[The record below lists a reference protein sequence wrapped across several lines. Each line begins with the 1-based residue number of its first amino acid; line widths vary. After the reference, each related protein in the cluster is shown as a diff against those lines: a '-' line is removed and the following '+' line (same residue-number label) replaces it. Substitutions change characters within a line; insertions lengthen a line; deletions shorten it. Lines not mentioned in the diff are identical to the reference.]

1 MWQTWKDEQSG
12 RQLQETAGTRGV
24 FTSITLNDEVG
35 NSLGGR
41 PIRRPS
47 RRGRWGRPPRRISE
61 WNRDIFPADRKRNN
75 GVVHRRYRRYRLNSK
90 TEIGRT
96 IWCGRTSDALRALC
110 VLLATGLCS
119 GSTTDP
125 RRSRRWQSSA
135 WNSLECE
142 PQVKRHSKNT
152 AELGANGIADERFIG
167 FCNTEQNLVNYT
179 LAINSDIVRESLEP

>member
-61 WNRDIFPADRKRNN
+61 WNRDIFHADRKRNN
-75 GVVHRRYRRYRLNSK
+75 GVVHRRYQRYRLNSK
-90 TEIGRT
+90 TEIGEQ
-96 IWCGRTSDALRALC
+96 CGAGVHLMLYERYVCYWLPDSAA
-110 VLLATGLCS
+110 
-119 GSTTDP
+119 DP
-125 RRSRRWQSSA
+125 PQILEDQGDGKARLGIH
-135 WNSLECE
+135 WNMSL
-142 PQVKRHSKNT
+142 K
-152 AELGANGIADERFIG
+152 
-167 FCNTEQNLVNYT
+167 
-179 LAINSDIVRESLEP
+179 